1 MNLLRNLSEFIEKS
15 EGIYWGIEVIS
26 LRNLSELFIS
36 IEFVKFIWICWIKK
50 KSLKWFKNS
59 VLARRP
65 FTLSACL
72 KIFYQLLTLWQGFF
86 YVTSTKIKKL
96 NDNNIKHVSLLI
108 SDGIPMSCKN
118 IDMVKHCLVF
128 QFSLHLCKH

>member
-1 MNLLRNLSEFIEKS
+1 MN
-15 EGIYWGIEVIS
+15 S

-65 FTLSACL
+65 FTLVL
-72 KIFYQLLTLWQGFF
+72 
-86 YVTSTKIKKL
+86 VKIKVIFVRLKMKNFGLCWLEEMLLSLFLTHGSKRDRKMPRWNVSSWLSIIQTLKMSKWEL
-96 NDNNIKHVSLLI
+96 NLWFKVQILN
-108 SDGIPMSCKN
+108 
-118 IDMVKHCLVF
+118 
-128 QFSLHLCKH
+128 QFFPTYSYPVPFL